1 MATLNNKSAI
11 LYTKDLT
18 AIAIEHHMITASD
31 NATETV
37 ENIYE
42 CYNTLYEKFSG
53 KKVD

>member
-1 MATLNNKSAI
+1 MAILNNEATI
-11 LYTKDLT
+11 IYAKDLT

-31 NATETV
+31 NATETA

-42 CYNTLYEKFSG
+42 CYKTLYEKFSG